1 MNKTIRI
8 PLYKAVI
15 VLIGALL
22 TFSPLCAQDKPLLS
36 AEIQK
41 VIDAEGAAAAKA
53 RFAEIYP
60 EQAGDYNVD
69 VEGMTALGMTYMQKG
84 DMERGGAVLEMMSTV
99 MQTMSA
105 GAMYGQGGQNSEMFQ
120 EMARQEEAEKARLKA
135 EREQERQYQQ
145 QREDQ
150 ARGKSRDDL
159 DRFTGLWAQPENR
172 DERRSLWVMPT
183 CDGYLATGA
192 TWGDASPIMMR
203 SASDTVFSYSDSFQS
218 FSYEF
223 KADKLVHDWNSLPGP
238 LVRIGPVPDEY
249 GECLNI
255 EVRR

>member
-1 MNKTIRI
+1 MNRTTRI
-8 PLYKAVI
+8 PLHVAVI
-15 VLIGALL
+15 LLVGALMV
-22 TFSPLCAQDKPLLS
+22 FSPLCAQDKLLLS

-41 VIDAEGAAAAKA
+41 VIETEGATAAKA

-60 EQAGDYNVD
+60 EQASEYNVD
-69 VEGMTALGMTYMQKG
+69 VQGMTELGMTYMQKG
-84 DMERGGAVLEMMSTV
+84 DMELGGAVMEMLSTL
-99 MQTMSA
+99 MQTMSSN
-105 GAMYGQGGQNSEMFQ
+105 AMYGPGGQNSEMFQ
-120 EMARQEEAEKARLKA
+120 EMARKEEADKVRLQA
-135 EREQERQYQQ
+135 EREQEQKYQQ

-150 ARGKSRDDL
+150 ARGKARDDL

-183 CDGYLATGA
+183 CDGYLTTGA

-223 KADKLVHDWNSLPGP
+223 KTDKLVHDWNSLPGP

-255 EVRR
+255 EMQR